1 VNTTTPDNFISALSS
16 RCKTASS
23 DWQFATLR
31 LYFGIMIFARK
42 GDLAAGRLALAAA
55 LIRVRGAIDIAGA
68 LVRMPTSTRCVRAF
82 SLPSKWEAQEIVTG
96 ENKQLARRLET
107 LPTRFPCFRYTTA
120 QQPTSLRRKLSPTL
134 RWPIGGDRSF
144 YSPKTAHGYS

>member
-1 VNTTTPDNFISALSS
+1 
-16 RCKTASS
+16 
-23 DWQFATLR
+23 
-31 LYFGIMIFARK
+31 MIFARK
-42 GDLAAGRLALAAA
+42 CDLAAGRPALAAA

-107 LPTRFPCFRYTTA
+107 LPTRFPCLRYTTA